1 MPSKWTKIIERNWPA
16 KIISVAAAIILF
28 LFYRATSLEERF
40 FSVPLE
46 IRINESYAVSSTVPP
61 SVKVT
66 LRGSEDSIFLILED
80 DIEVYADFSRHSSEG
95 QFQEPIRFKKTG
107 SAQNIENLEIRVEPS
122 EIKLELEK
130 KIARMVKIQPQLTG
144 YPEKG
149 YELDQYLL
157 STEEAVVEG
166 PASHVE
172 GLEFI
177 PTEELSLDGRVE
189 DFYVRLSLN
198 VQDPYLSFPA
208 GDSVGFQGVITET
221 TILKTFEDVGI
232 IFIDLP
238 ADLSVFSGE
247 STGSIKVQGKQL
259 MLESTASEDFSLFAD
274 CADIDMPGEYEIE
287 INPIVPAGVAVLRYS
302 PESIRVTAERMEE
315 E

>member
-1 MPSKWTKIIERNWPA
+1 MPSRFAKIIERNWPA

-40 FSVPLE
+40 FSVPLD
-46 IRINESYAVSSTVPP
+46 IRINESYAVSSTLPS

-66 LRGSEDSIFLILED
+66 LRGSEDNIFLVLED
-80 DIEVYADFSRHSSEG
+80 DIEVYADFTVHAAEG
-95 QFQEPIRFKKTG
+95 QFLEPVKFRKTG

-122 EIKLELEK
+122 EIKLELER
-130 KIARMVKIQPQLTG
+130 KIARSVKIQPQLTG

-157 STEEAVVEG
+157 STEEALVEG
-166 PASHVE
+166 PASHVQE
-172 GLEFI
+172 LEII
-177 PTEELSLDGRVE
+177 PTEELNLDGRVE
-189 DFYVRLSLN
+189 DFYVRLSFD
-198 VQDPYLSFPA
+198 VKDPYLSFPA

-238 ADLSVFSGE
+238 SDLDVESEEVSG
-247 STGSIKVQGKQL
+247 TIKVQGRQL
-259 MLESTASEDFSLFAD
+259 MLESTSSEDFSLLAD
-274 CADIDMPGEYEIE
+274 CSSITSPGEHEIAVR
-287 INPIVPAGVAVLRYS
+287 PLVPPGAAVLRFS
-302 PESIRVTAERMEE
+302 PETIILKAERID
-315 E
+315 